1 MKKQLLVYVE
11 NSELNNQIIQL
22 ITQRDWQINIVLIAE
37 LIPMQ
42 LSQCHYDVFIC
53 ATNNVSAEHLTLIAK
68 VRQRFH
74 LPIIWLNQSNLI
86 EDNIL
91 AYRVGVDSVIN
102 LPCDAEEFVLK
113 TEAIIR
119 RSSQRLVQQ
128 KQSKVLNI
136 NGIYL
141 NPAIRQVFCNN
152 VEIDL
157 TSKEFNL
164 LHLLMQKA
172 GEAVAKEA
180 LCSVA
185 LCHSPLSRVLDVHI
199 CNIRK
204 KLAKVTSN
212 EKFKSVR
219 GVGYI
224 FLYSKPQKNT
234 EKRKE
239 SSDTYVSFKLI
250 NMPVRKQ
257 RRCSKHIGSYNLL
270 ANLLHR

>member
-1 MKKQLLVYVE
+1 MKKQLLIYVE

-37 LIPMQ
+37 LIPTQ
-42 LSQCHYDVFIC
+42 LSQCHYDAFIC

-74 LPIIWLNQSNLI
+74 LPIIWLNQSYLI

-119 RSSQRLVQQ
+119 RSCQSLVQQ

-172 GEAVAKEA
+172 GEAVTKEA

-185 LCHSPLSRVLDVHI
+185 LCHNYSPLSRVLDVHI

-224 FLYSKPQKNT
+224 FLYSKPQQIQKN
-234 EKRKE
+234 EKRVVTHTYH
-239 SSDTYVSFKLI
+239 SS
-250 NMPVRKQ
+250 
-257 RRCSKHIGSYNLL
+257 
-270 ANLLHR
+270 